1 MTQFINPHQQKLIVE
16 KLYRSTD
23 SITSLDKFNEQYE
36 GKIGRLGERTLTL
49 GDFARLMKQTAFSDY
64 DIERFTKEITGLDLD
79 LADY

>member
-1 MTQFINPHQQKLIVE
+1 MIGCILLGVGKTGDLPSFGQIPPVGQFG
-16 KLYRSTD
+16 
-23 SITSLDKFNEQYE
+23 E
-36 GKIGRLGERTLTL
+36 GEDGAAVAQGG